1 MRARDG
7 LRFAFDAVRAQRL
20 RTALSALGI
29 AIGIAMVVLLTS
41 IGAGV
46 REFVLAEFSQFG
58 THLIAVAPGKTQTHG
73 TAVGMFGSVRPL
85 TIDDAIALSRIRN
98 VEVANPLVQG
108 NVEARALG
116 RTRRVTVYGVGS
128 EFPRALRMQVGVG
141 RFLPADDPQA
151 PRAFAVLGSKVRAE
165 LFGAINPL
173 GARIQV
179 GRDRYRVIGV
189 MAPKGQVLGFDM
201 DDLVYIPTARA
212 LELFNRDGLMEI
224 EVVYEPSAPL
234 ERVVAAIRAT
244 LIARH
249 GEEDFTIT
257 PQQQMLDTLG
267 SVLNVLTFAVG
278 ALGGVSL
285 IVGAVG
291 ILTIMTIAVTER
303 TAEVGLLRALGA
315 GRRQVQLLFLGE
327 AAVLAALGGLAG
339 LALGATLAQL
349 LHVAVPALP
358 VETPWGFALAAELI
372 AVAIGLIAGVL
383 PARRAAA
390 LTPVDALRAE

>member
-46 REFVLAEFSQFG
+46 REFVLSEFSQFG

-73 TAVGMFGSVRPL
+73 GAVGMFGSVRPL
-85 TIDDAIALSRIRN
+85 TIDDAIALSRVRN

-128 EFPRALRMQVGVG
+128 DFPRALRMQVGVG
-141 RFLPADDPQA
+141 RFLPADDPHA
-151 PRAFAVLGSKVRAE
+151 PRALAVLGSKVRAE
-165 LFGAINPL
+165 LFGATNPL

-179 GRDRYRVIGV
+179 GRDRYRVVGV

-224 EVVYEPSAPL
+224 EVVYEPSASL

-315 GRRQVQLLFLGE
+315 GRRQVQLLFLSE
-327 AAVLAALGGLAG
+327 AAVLAALGGFAG

-349 LHVAVPALP
+349 LRLAVPALP
-358 VETPWGFALAAELI
+358 VETPWGFAVAAEFI
-372 AVAIGLIAGVL
+372 AVGIGLVAGVL

-390 LTPVDALRAE
+390 LMPVDALRAE